1 MRGYKRTPKKPVT
14 PVRPVVKN
22 GQIMAVSI
30 DLEELA
36 EQKGYKSLEE
46 FMLQSDFLDRYNDLK
61 KQFNCPGAKI
71 MKC

>member
-1 MRGYKRTPKKPVT
+1 MRGYKRTPKKPVN

-22 GQIMAVSI
+22 GQIMAISI

-36 EQKGYKSLEE
+36 EQQGYKSLEE
-46 FMLQSDFLDRYNDLK
+46 FMLQSDFLDRYNDFK